1 MVRCGKNIITRYADS
16 AEWLPLKR
24 RRCIPLS
31 YNYTSIQLHS
41 PSLCV
46 SKVGMGMVSGIMLY
60 AASYSTDVRDW
71 SYLDAC
77 KQQSVCRCMVLFSA
91 ELFLVG

>member
-1 MVRCGKNIITRYADS
+1 MAPVEKETLHTSFA
-16 AEWLPLKR
+16 
-24 RRCIPLS
+24 
-31 YNYTSIQLHS
+31 SIQLHS

-46 SKVGMGMVSGIMLY
+46 SKVGMGMASSIMLY
-60 AASYSTDVRDW
+60 AASYTTSIGIDVRDW

-91 ELFLVG
+91 ELFHVG